1 MRILICLLFLLTSR
15 NAFSQEELTAE
26 DAVRRALA
34 ASPAVRAAQSRV
46 EAAEASLRAARAPYG
61 VTAEAAPGVGFTNGN
76 AALSHR
82 IDIAGRRAAAKAAAE
97 GELTAAR
104 AGLDS
109 ARLQEA
115 AETRTA
121 YFDLVRARAVESVAR
136 EAARIVLQFRDLV
149 RRRVEIGEAPAVQ
162 ATRAE
167 IEAARAEQ
175 DAVRAAGES
184 RGSEAAL
191 NVRLG
196 NPPETPLRVSDAFPQ
211 PDSRTAAQLA
221 AEALRRRP
229 DIAHARG
236 LIAARRGEVL
246 VARTQGRPDLFAE
259 VATDVWSVDRR
270 ENWNSRNV
278 GLQARISFPL
288 IDGGALRGNVQRA
301 EAVVREQEASLAALT
316 REITIEV
323 KRAYAEARAANEVVL
338 NYQRTILPRT
348 EDLLRAIRA
357 GFETGLSS
365 FLEVLEA
372 QRAARQTQAEYQ
384 SALFSAV
391 RSRIQLE
398 RATAAIPGLP
408 GSPIRR

>member
-1 MRILICLLFLLTSR
+1 MRILISFVLLLTAR
-15 NAFSQEELTAE
+15 TAFSQQELTAE
-26 DAVRRALA
+26 EAVRRALA
-34 ASPAVRAAQSRV
+34 ASPVARAAQIRV
-46 EAAEASLRAARAPYG
+46 EAAEAARRAARAPFG
-61 VTAEAAPGVGFTNGN
+61 ITAEAAPGIGFTNGN

-82 IDIAGRRAAAKAAAE
+82 IDIGGRRAAASAAAD
-97 GELTAAR
+97 GELAA
-104 AGLDS
+104 AQAALES
-109 ARLQEA
+109 ARLLEA

-121 YFDLVRARAVESVAR
+121 YFDLVRARAVESAAR
-136 EAARIVLQFRDLV
+136 EAARIVLQLRDLV
-149 RRRVEIGEAPAVQ
+149 KRRVEIGEAPPVQ

-175 DAVRAAGES
+175 EAVKAAGDS
-184 RGSEAAL
+184 RGLEAAL

-229 DIAHARG
+229 EIAEAQGR
-236 LIAARRGEVL
+236 IAGRRGEVA
-246 VARTQGRPDLFAE
+246 VARSLGRPDLFAE
-259 VATDVWSVDRR
+259 VAADVWSVDRR
-270 ENWNSRNV
+270 ESWNSRNV

-288 IDGGALRGNVQRA
+288 VDGGALRANVQRA
-301 EAVVREQEASLAALT
+301 EAGVREQEASLAALT
-316 REITIEV
+316 RQITIEV
-323 KRAYAEARAANEVVL
+323 ERASAEARAANEVVA

-348 EDLLRAIRA
+348 EELLRATRS

-384 SALFSAV
+384 SALFSEA

-408 GSPIRR
+408 QPVIRR